1 MPKTK
6 KFKEKYITQD
16 KTNDNFKVR
25 VPGFK
30 QATFRT
36 AEEAIAERNRL
47 IEAKSVGRISIDP
60 DTTVGDWIELF
71 LQNHCNNCKLPTI
84 EGYQAD
90 LERCCEPLY
99 DIPIKDCKTADVDNV
114 LLALCKKGTAKSTV
128 TRTRAILH
136 KLFNTLIKKNYL
148 PANLVPGPSFI
159 EISNSLIVEKKNK
172 IPKQAFSEE
181 TLRKLAK
188 TAKSFDPKDKGK
200 CDKYAAAITI
210 LINTGMRV
218 SELLAL
224 SKSDVEI
231 NDNNT
236 EATFYISHSVRP
248 VTKKNSDDNRCWEIG
263 PPKNSNGYRHFT
275 ISDKD
280 TIDSIRY
287 LQSIE
292 HKSITQSGNTYNLLF
307 ATRSGTP
314 VLLSNFEDDFRIIR
328 QKAAAY
334 KDIRKQDGTGTVQYY
349 IKVHEIRHSVATILA
364 HESTYDEQVE
374 AANMLGHTVEVFRKI
389 YVHPIESKQKALAK
403 KLSERLTT
411 GKKSTQ

>member
-1 MPKTK
+1 MAKAK
-6 KFKEKYITQD
+6 KFKEKYITPD
-16 KTNDNFKVR
+16 TTNNNFKVR

-47 IEAKSVGRISIDP
+47 IEAKIGTKINIDP
-60 DTTVGDWIELF
+60 DTTVGDWIELYF
-71 LQNHCNNCKLPTI
+71 QNHCKNCIQSTI
-84 EGYQAD
+84 EGYQSD

-114 LLALCKKGTAKSTV
+114 LLELCKKGTDKSTV
-128 TRTRAILH
+128 TRTRSILH
-136 KLFNTLIKKNYL
+136 RLFNTLITKNYL

-159 EISNSLIVEKKNK
+159 EITDNLIVEKKNK
-172 IPKQAFSEE
+172 VPKQAFPEE
-181 TLRKLAK
+181 TLRKLAQ
-188 TAKSFDPKDKGK
+188 TAKSFDPKNPGK
-200 CDKYAAAITI
+200 CNKYAAAITI

-218 SELLAL
+218 SEFLAL
-224 SKSDVEI
+224 RKSDVEI
-231 NDNNT
+231 NEDNT
-236 EATFYISHSVRP
+236 EATFYINHSVRP
-248 VTKKNSDDNRCWEIG
+248 VKKKNSDDNRCWRIG
-263 PPKNSNGYRHFT
+263 PPKNKNAYRHFT
-275 ISDKD
+275 IYNKD

-287 LQSIE
+287 LNSID
-292 HKSITQSGNTYNLLF
+292 HDSVMQDNKTYNLLF
-307 ATRSGTP
+307 ATKSGTP

-328 QKAAAY
+328 QKAGAY
-334 KDIRKQDGTGTVQYY
+334 RDIRKQDGTGTVQHY

-403 KLSERLTT
+403 KLSDRLTT
-411 GKKSTQ
+411 G

>member
-16 KTNDNFKVR
+16 KTNGNFKVR

-30 QATFRT
+30 QMTAKT

-47 IEAKSVGRISIDP
+47 VEAKNSGRISIDP
-60 DTTVGDWIELF
+60 NITVADWIEMF
-71 LQNHCNNCKLPTI
+71 LQNHCNNCKQSTI

-99 DIPIKDCKTADVDNV
+99 DIPIKDCKTSDVDNV

-159 EISNSLIVEKKNK
+159 EITNNLIVEKKNK
-172 IPKQAFSEE
+172 VPKQAFSEE
-181 TLRKLAK
+181 TLRKLVKAAK
-188 TAKSFDPKDKGK
+188 DFDPKDLNK
-200 CDKYAAAITI
+200 CKKYEAAITI
-210 LINTGMRV
+210 LINTGMRI
-218 SELLAL
+218 SEFLAL
-224 SKSDVEI
+224 AKNDVEI
-231 NDNNT
+231 MEKNT
-236 EATFYISHSVRP
+236 EATFHIRHSLRP
-248 VTKKNSDDNRCWEIG
+248 VSKKNSDDNRCWHIG
-263 PPKNSNGYRHFT
+263 PPKNKNAYREFT

-287 LQSIE
+287 LNSLE
-292 HKSITQSGNTYNLLF
+292 HASITQGGKTYNMLF
-307 ATRSGTP
+307 ATKSGTP
-314 VLLSNFEDDFRIIR
+314 MLLSNFEDDFRIIR
-328 QKAAAY
+328 EKAGAY
-334 KDIRKQDGTGTVQYY
+334 KDIRNQDGTGTTRYY
-349 IKVHEIRHSVATILA
+349 IKIHEIRHSVATILA
-364 HESTYDEQVE
+364 HESTYDEHVE
-374 AANMLGHTVEVFRKI
+374 AANMLGHTLEVFRNI

-403 KLSERLTT
+403 KLS
-411 GKKSTQ
+411 KKLNAG

>member
-6 KFKEKYITQD
+6 NFKEKYITYD
-16 KTNDNFKVR
+16 KLNNCYKVR
-25 VPGFK
+25 VGKEFN
-30 QATFRT
+30 ATCKT
-36 AEEAIAERNRL
+36 ADDAIAERNRFL
-47 IEAKSVGRISIDP
+47 AAKNSGRISIDP
-60 DTTVGDWIELF
+60 NITVGDWIELF
-71 LQNHCNNCKLPTI
+71 LQEHCKNCRQATI

-99 DIPIKDCKTADVDNV
+99 DIPIKDCKTSDVDNV

-159 EISNSLIVEKKNK
+159 EISNNLIVEKKHK
-172 IPKQAFSEE
+172 IPKQAFPEE
-181 TLRKLAK
+181 TLRKLVK
-188 TAKSFDPKDKGK
+188 TAKSFDDKNKEK
-200 CDKYAAAITI
+200 CRKFAAAVTI
-210 LINTGMRV
+210 LINTGMRI
-218 SELLAL
+218 SEFLAL

-231 NDNNT
+231 NEDNT
-236 EATFYISHSVRP
+236 EVTFYISHSVRP
-248 VTKKNSDDNRCWEIG
+248 VTTKNTDDNRCWQIG

-287 LQSIE
+287 LNSID
-292 HKSITQSGNTYNLLF
+292 HKTVKQNGKTYNLLF
-307 ATRSGTP
+307 ATRSGAP
-314 VLLSNFEDDFRIIR
+314 MLLSNFEDDFRIIR
-328 QKAAAY
+328 KKAGAY
-334 KDIRKQDGTGTVQYY
+334 KEVRNKDGTGTIQYY

-403 KLSERLTT
+403 KLSKRLAT
-411 GKKSTQ
+411 G

>member
-6 KFKEKYITQD
+6 KFKEKYITYD
-16 KTNDNFKVR
+16 GINDNFKVR

-30 QATFRT
+30 QVIRKTD
-36 AEEAIAERNRL
+36 EEAIAERNRL
-47 IEAKSVGRISIDP
+47 MEAKSVGRINIDP
-60 DTTVGDWIELF
+60 DTTIGDWIELF
-71 LQNHCNNCKLPTI
+71 LQEHCKNCRQATI

-99 DIPIKDCKTADVDNV
+99 DIPIKDCKTSDVDNV

-159 EISNSLIVEKKNK
+159 EISNNLIVEKKHK
-172 IPKQAFSEE
+172 IPKQAFPEE
-181 TLRKLAK
+181 TLRKLVN
-188 TAKSFDPKDKGK
+188 TAKSFDEKNKEK
-200 CDKYAAAITI
+200 CRRFAAALTI
-210 LINTGMRV
+210 LINTGMRI
-218 SELLAL
+218 SEFLAL
-224 SKSDVEI
+224 SKSDIVMNE
-231 NDNNT
+231 DET
-236 EATFYISHSVRP
+236 DATFYISHSVRP
-248 VTKKNSDDNRCWEIG
+248 VTTKNSDDNRCWQIG

-275 ISDKD
+275 IADKD

-287 LQSIE
+287 LSSIE
-292 HKSITQSGNTYNLLF
+292 HESVKQDGKAYNLLF
-307 ATRSGTP
+307 ATRSGAP
-314 VLLSNFEDDFRIIR
+314 MLLSNFEDDFRIIR
-328 QKAAAY
+328 KKAGAY
-334 KDIRKQDGTGTVQYY
+334 KEVRNQDGTGTIQYY

-403 KLSERLTT
+403 KLSKRLTT
-411 GKKSTQ
+411 G